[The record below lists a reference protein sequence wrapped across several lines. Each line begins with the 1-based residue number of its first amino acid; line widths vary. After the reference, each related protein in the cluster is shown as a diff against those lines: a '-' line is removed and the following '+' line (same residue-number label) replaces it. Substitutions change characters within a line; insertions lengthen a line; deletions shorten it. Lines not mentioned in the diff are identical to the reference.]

1 MKCLFTFIALRYEGC
16 WQAAMYS
23 GYGSETFS
31 KGSTYLGQYSSGL
44 RNGFGVCRFFNGD
57 YYEGSWAQ
65 GLRDGQGMQQ
75 VRSVGAFLS
84 FGRMIGGL
92 DDALTRVQPEAT
104 LGSVLRHA
112 HIPLPPHPL
121 LHHTHPTLTHHCI
134 SPFTYPTVH
143 GRLQLRRGV
152 PEGQAPRPGDLLLPQ
167 WGSVPGEGVGTR

>member
-121 LHHTHPTLTHHCI
+121 LHHTPHTHPPLHLPPYI
-134 SPFTYPTVH
+134 SN
-143 GRLQLRRGV
+143 
-152 PEGQAPRPGDLLLPQ
+152 
-167 WGSVPGEGVGTR
+167 SVPTTPTTSGSIRGASATARGSTASPMGIGTR